1 MRILNEDCYEEVKT
15 LSIIEVN
22 NIDIC
27 PVYEAGNPIPISL
40 FLEFDGESVAEYPMD
55 GTEETFRDAITSYNT
70 LMKTLLVTGYCSL
83 TDFGAE
89 IL

>member
-1 MRILNEDCYEEVKT
+1 MRILREDTIDTYKT
-15 LSIIEVN
+15 LSIMEVN
-22 NIDIC
+22 EIDIT
-27 PVYEAGNPIPISL
+27 PVYNVGNPIPIAV
-40 FLEFDGESVAEYPMD
+40 FLEFDGENVAEYPMD

-70 LMKTLLVTGYCSL
+70 LMKTLLITGYCSL